1 MRTRCVS
8 ALPKT
13 RCAEHAVF
21 QRYHTSRTHNNVRC
35 FCLSSYHTMSSPT
48 RAKETCGRWGKK
60 DTEDFRHYVDEGFI
74 DIDNCV
80 AGYIESVRVDP
91 RCRRFATRSK
101 LSFRDNYKNITAD
114 LRLERELRGGR
125 ASKFFVFCV
134 LSRIPPTN
142 NTANSCSRHH
152 SSYSRHRRRRRRRER
167 RQLGRRGGRR
177 QRGPAF

>member
-1 MRTRCVS
+1 MFKETSLLLDVIIGRFPQDRV
-8 ALPKT
+8 LRKGK
-13 RCAEHAVF
+13 HAVF
-21 QRYHTSRTHNNVRC
+21 QRHHTSKTLLCFSCFYIISCGSRYGRTRHNNVRC

-48 RAKETCGRWGKK
+48 CTKETCGCWGKK

-125 ASKFFVFCV
+125 ASKFFVFCLLCIV
-134 LSRIPPTN
+134 TYPT
-142 NTANSCSRHH
+142 H
-152 SSYSRHRRRRRRRER
+152 
-167 RQLGRRGGRR
+167 
-177 QRGPAF
+177 